1 MPSHA
6 LGDRIRPE
14 DLFGA
19 DEIERGRRYHR
30 PLYAVFAL
38 GVVLTL
44 AALAL
49 LAGPGGELL
58 YRPLD
63 GLPWPLAAAAYSA
76 LLIVLL
82 TVVQLPISLWS
93 GHVRERRWELS
104 TQTLTGW
111 LADWLKGLGV
121 GVVLSGLAL
130 VGLVALARWL
140 PEAWPLPTAGAAA
153 AFVLL
158 LGFVA
163 PVLLEPLFNRF
174 EPLREERLRA
184 ELRALAESAGTP
196 VRDVLVSDASRRTR
210 KANAYVSGIGATR
223 RVVVF
228 DTFLEQSRPER
239 IVAVVAHELAHRREQ
254 HVAKLTLLGM
264 AGAAAAVVVLWR
276 VLAEGAG
283 DPSRLPDVLL
293 VLTLLQLVSTPA
305 FAFLS
310 RRWERVAD
318 RIALELTRD
327 PEAVEGAFRDL
338 AASNVA
344 DLDPPRLVHALLA
357 SHPTIPERIARA
369 RRFAT
374 VRA

>member
-1 MPSHA
+1 M
-6 LGDRIRPE
+6 RPE
-14 DLFGA
+14 ELFRP

-30 PLYAVFAL
+30 PLYAVFVL
-38 GVVLTL
+38 GVALTL
-44 AALAL
+44 AALAVL
-49 LAGPGGELL
+49 IGPGGELL
-58 YRPLD
+58 YRPLE
-63 GLPWPLAAAAYSA
+63 GLHWPLAAAAYSA

-82 TVVQLPISLWS
+82 TVVQLPISLWR
-93 GHVRERRWELS
+93 GLVRERRWELS
-104 TQTLTGW
+104 TQTLREW

-121 GVVLSGLAL
+121 GVLLSGLAL
-130 VGLVALARWL
+130 VGLVAFARWL
-140 PEAWPLPTAGAAA
+140 PEAWPLPAASAAA

-174 EPLREERLRA
+174 EPLRDERLRE
-184 ELRALAESAGTP
+184 ELRALAQRAGTP

-228 DTFLEQSRPER
+228 DTFLQQSRPER

-264 AGAAAAVVVLWR
+264 AGAATAVVVLWL
-276 VLAEGAG
+276 VLGEEVG

>member
-264 AGAAAAVVVLWR
+264 AGAAAAVVVLWL
-276 VLAEGAG
+276 VLGEGAG